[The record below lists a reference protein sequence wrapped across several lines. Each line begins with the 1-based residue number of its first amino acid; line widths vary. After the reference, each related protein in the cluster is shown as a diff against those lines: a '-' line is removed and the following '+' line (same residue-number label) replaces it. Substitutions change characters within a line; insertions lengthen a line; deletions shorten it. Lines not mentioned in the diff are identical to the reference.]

1 MNKLQMPER
10 NTDQLR
16 FAEHLGGFFHDF
28 LRAAGITMTP
38 GNAMERVRSIGEKMG
53 NTISDHAEKKSVQII
68 ENLQNAVIEGFVKL
82 EASFNKVKDLQTSTS
97 AALLNVIE
105 DIKTAQADVKDLRWR
120 LQKLENEAPSTMSSG
135 YDKDDN

>member
-16 FAEHLGGFFHDF
+16 FAENMGGFFHDF
-28 LRAAGITMTP
+28 LRAAGINMVP
-38 GNAMERVRSIGEKMG
+38 GNAMERVRSIGERMG
-53 NTISDHAEKKSVQII
+53 SAISDQAEKKSVQII

-97 AALLNVIE
+97 AATLNVIE
-105 DIKTAQADVKDLRWR
+105 DLKQNSEDIKDLRWR